1 MLQKLR
7 DLYDNDSLPNLLL
20 YGNNLVGKKTL
31 LEELLIYIY
40 KTNENI
46 ENNTLIL
53 NCSLGKGNI
62 KFIRENLRFFAN
74 TITHKNITNFKSIIL
89 LNADSLTLDAQSA
102 LRRSIEIYNHTKFF
116 IVTAN
121 KSKIIKPILSRFSE
135 IYCNDR
141 NMELINKSIKY
152 NNSNSN
158 SNSTKFN
165 NKLSLLIKILDS
177 KLETLKNENAN
188 ANENANENANANEY
202 ANANESNNDYNI
214 NVLLLDY
221 SSLIYNK
228 GISANNLL
236 DYFTARS
243 NFKTDYNKFLFFFNI
258 YKREVRVEEYLI
270 YIILYFYSN
279 ALVIDFSALNA
290 N

>member
-31 LEELLIYIY
+31 LEQLLIYIY

-141 NMELINKSIKY
+141 NMDIINKSFKY
-152 NNSNSN
+152 NSNSN
-158 SNSTKFN
+158 SNSNKIN
-165 NKLSLLIKILDS
+165 NKLSLIIKNLDN
-177 KLETLKNENAN
+177 KLETLKNDCDKD
-188 ANENANENANANEY
+188 NENASA
-202 ANANESNNDYNI
+202 NDYKK
-214 NVLLLDY
+214 NVLLLEH

-228 GISANNLL
+228 GLSANNML
-236 DYFTARS
+236 DYFTAKS
-243 NFKTDYNKFLFFFNI
+243 NFKTDYYKFLFFFNI
-258 YKREVRVEEYLI
+258 YKREIRVEEYLI

-279 ALVIDFSALNA
+279 TVVIDFSALNS
-290 N
+290 NF

>member
-31 LEELLIYIY
+31 LEQLLIYIY
-40 KTNENI
+40 KTHENI

-74 TITHKNITNFKSIIL
+74 TISHKNITNFKSIIL

-141 NMELINKSIKY
+141 NMDIINKSIKY
-152 NNSNSN
+152 DSNNSNN
-158 SNSTKFN
+158 SNKFN
-165 NKLSLLIKILDS
+165 SKLSLLIKNLDS
-177 KLETLKNENAN
+177 KLELIKND
-188 ANENANENANANEY
+188 NANENANAN
-202 ANANESNNDYNI
+202 NSNNDYNK

-236 DYFTARS
+236 DYFTAKS

-258 YKREVRVEEYLI
+258 YKREIRVEEYLI

-290 N
+290 K

>member
-7 DLYDNDSLPNLLL
+7 DLYDNDCLPNLLL

-31 LEELLIYIY
+31 LEQLLIYIY

-74 TITHKNITNFKSIIL
+74 TISHKNITNFKSIIL

-141 NMELINKSIKY
+141 NMELINKSIKNDN
-152 NNSNSN
+152 NNSNN
-158 SNSTKFN
+158 SNKFN
-165 NKLSLLIKILDS
+165 NKLSLLIKNLDS
-177 KLETLKNENAN
+177 KLEVIKHE
-188 ANENANENANANEY
+188 NANEY
-202 ANANESNNDYNI
+202 ANANNSNNDYNK

-236 DYFTARS
+236 DYFTTRS

-258 YKREVRVEEYLI
+258 YKREIRVEEYLI
-270 YIILYFYSN
+270 YIILFFYSN

-290 N
+290 K

>member
-1 MLQKLR
+1 MLTKLKE
-7 DLYDNDSLPNLLL
+7 LYDNDSLPNLLL

-31 LEELLIYIY
+31 LEELLRYIY
-40 KTNENI
+40 NTNENI

-135 IYCNDR
+135 IFCNEK
-141 NMELINKSIKY
+141 NMNIIYKSLRINNI
-152 NNSNSN
+152 NNIANTNS
-158 SNSTKFN
+158 KFHS
-165 NKLSLLIKILDS
+165 KLLIIMKNLDD
-177 KLETLKNENAN
+177 KLNGVNVDNKYKSNE
-188 ANENANENANANEY
+188 
-202 ANANESNNDYNI
+202 
-214 NVLLLDY
+214 LLLEY
-221 SSLIYNK
+221 SYIIYNK

-236 DYFTARS
+236 DYFTSKS
-243 NFKTDYNKFLFFFNI
+243 NFKTDYYKFLFFFNI
-258 YKREVRVEEYLI
+258 YKKEIRVEEFLI
-270 YIILYFYSN
+270 FIILYFYN
-279 ALVIDFSALNA
+279 NCVIDFSILNA
-290 N
+290 M

>member
-1 MLQKLR
+1 M
-7 DLYDNDSLPNLLL
+7 
-20 YGNNLVGKKTL
+20 
-31 LEELLIYIY
+31 
-40 KTNENI
+40 
-46 ENNTLIL
+46 
-53 NCSLGKGNI
+53 
-62 KFIRENLRFFAN
+62 RFFAN

-135 IYCNDR
+135 IYCNEK
-141 NMELINKSIKY
+141 NMNVIYKLLKSSNSSNSNIS

-158 SNSTKFN
+158 NISNSNSNKIN
-165 NKLSLLIKILDS
+165 NKVLLIIKNLDS
-177 KLETLKNENAN
+177 KLETI
-188 ANENANENANANEY
+188 
-202 ANANESNNDYNI
+202 NDTTMK
-214 NVLLLDY
+214 NVLLLEH

-236 DYFTARS
+236 DYFTAKS
-243 NFKTDYNKFLFFFNI
+243 NFKTDYYKFLFFFNI
-258 YKREVRVEEYLI
+258 YKRELRVEEYLI

-279 ALVIDFSALNA
+279 AIVIDFALLNA

>member
-40 KTNENI
+40 KSNENI

-135 IYCNDR
+135 IYCNEK
-141 NMELINKSIKY
+141 NMNYANSANSANNGNKINNKVLLIIK
-152 NNSNSN
+152 NLDVKLEALKNDNSN
-158 SNSTKFN
+158 
-165 NKLSLLIKILDS
+165 DY
-177 KLETLKNENAN
+177 EKN
-188 ANENANENANANEY
+188 
-202 ANANESNNDYNI
+202 I
-214 NVLLLDY
+214 LLLEY
-221 SSLIYNK
+221 SALIYNK

-236 DYFTARS
+236 DYFTIKS
-243 NFKTDYNKFLFFFNI
+243 NFKTDYYKFLFFFNI
-258 YKREVRVEEYLI
+258 YKREIRVEEYLI
-270 YIILYFYSN
+270 YIVLYFYSN
-279 ALVIDFSALNA
+279 NCNIDFSILNA

>member
-31 LEELLIYIY
+31 LEQLLLYIY

-135 IYCNDR
+135 IYCNEK
-141 NMELINKSIKY
+141 NMNVIYKLLKSSNSSNSNIS

-158 SNSTKFN
+158 NISNSNSNKIN
-165 NKLSLLIKILDS
+165 NKVLLIIKNLDS
-177 KLETLKNENAN
+177 KLETI
-188 ANENANENANANEY
+188 
-202 ANANESNNDYNI
+202 NDTTMK
-214 NVLLLDY
+214 NVLLLEH

-236 DYFTARS
+236 DYFTAKS
-243 NFKTDYNKFLFFFNI
+243 NFKTDYYKFLFFFNI
-258 YKREVRVEEYLI
+258 YKREIRVEEYLI

-279 ALVIDFSALNA
+279 AIVIDFALLNA

>member
-31 LEELLIYIY
+31 LEQLLLYIY
-40 KTNENI
+40 KINENI

-62 KFIRENLRFFAN
+62 KYIRENLRFFAN

-89 LNADSLTLDAQSA
+89 LNADNLTLDAQSA

-135 IYCNDR
+135 IYCNEK
-141 NMELINKSIKY
+141 NMDIIYKSLRVNNIY
-152 NNSNSN
+152 NINSN
-158 SNSTKFN
+158 KIN
-165 NKLSLLIKILDS
+165 NKIQSIIKNLDV
-177 KLETLKNENAN
+177 KLE
-188 ANENANENANANEY
+188 
-202 ANANESNNDYNI
+202 SINNDYI
-214 NVLLLDY
+214 KNVLLLEY

-236 DYFTARS
+236 DYFTAKS

-258 YKREVRVEEYLI
+258 YKREIRVEEYLI
-270 YIILYFYSN
+270 YIILYFYCN
-279 ALVIDFSALNA
+279 KCNIDFSLLNA

>member
-7 DLYDNDSLPNLLL
+7 DLYDNNSLPNLLL

-40 KTNENI
+40 KSNENI

-62 KFIRENLRFFAN
+62 KYIRENLRFFAN

-121 KSKIIKPILSRFSE
+121 KSKIIKPIL
-135 IYCNDR
+135 
-141 NMELINKSIKY
+141 
-152 NNSNSN
+152 
-158 SNSTKFN
+158 
-165 NKLSLLIKILDS
+165 
-177 KLETLKNENAN
+177 
-188 ANENANENANANEY
+188 
-202 ANANESNNDYNI
+202 
-214 NVLLLDY
+214 
-221 SSLIYNK
+221 
-228 GISANNLL
+228 
-236 DYFTARS
+236 
-243 NFKTDYNKFLFFFNI
+243 
-258 YKREVRVEEYLI
+258 
-270 YIILYFYSN
+270 
-279 ALVIDFSALNA
+279 
-290 N
+290 

>member
-31 LEELLIYIY
+31 LEHLLIYIY

-141 NMELINKSIKY
+141 NMDIINKSIKY
-152 NNSNSN
+152 NSNSN
-158 SNSTKFN
+158 SNTNSNKIN
-165 NKLSLLIKILDS
+165 NKLSLIIKNLDS
-177 KLETLKNENAN
+177 KLETLKYECAN
-188 ANENANENANANEY
+188 ANDKD
-202 ANANESNNDYNI
+202 NDYKK
-214 NVLLLDY
+214 NVLLLEH

-228 GISANNLL
+228 GLSANNLL
-236 DYFTARS
+236 DYFTAKS
-243 NFKTDYNKFLFFFNI
+243 NFKTDYYKFLFFLNI
-258 YKREVRVEEYLI
+258 YKREIRVEEYLI

-279 ALVIDFSALNA
+279 PVNIDFSTLNS

>member
-40 KTNENI
+40 KSNENI

-135 IYCNDR
+135 IYCNEK
-141 NMELINKSIKY
+141 NMNNANSANSANNANKI
-152 NNSNSN
+152 
-158 SNSTKFN
+158 N
-165 NKLSLLIKILDS
+165 NKVLLIIKNLDV
-177 KLETLKNENAN
+177 KLEALKNDNT
-188 ANENANENANANEY
+188 
-202 ANANESNNDYNI
+202 NDYEKNI
-214 NVLLLDY
+214 LLLEY

-236 DYFTARS
+236 DYFTIKS
-243 NFKTDYNKFLFFFNI
+243 NFKTDYYKFLFFFNI
-258 YKREVRVEEYLI
+258 YKREIRVEEYLI
-270 YIILYFYSN
+270 YIVLYFYSN
-279 ALVIDFSALNA
+279 NCNIDFSILNA

>member
-31 LEELLIYIY
+31 LEQLLIYIY

-141 NMELINKSIKY
+141 NMDIINKSLK
-152 NNSNSN
+152 SNSN
-158 SNSTKFN
+158 SNKIN
-165 NKLSLLIKILDS
+165 NKLSLIIKNLDS

-188 ANENANENANANEY
+188 ANNA
-202 ANANESNNDYNI
+202 
-214 NVLLLDY
+214 
-221 SSLIYNK
+221 K
-228 GISANNLL
+228 G
-236 DYFTARS
+236 
-243 NFKTDYNKFLFFFNI
+243 
-258 YKREVRVEEYLI
+258 
-270 YIILYFYSN
+270 
-279 ALVIDFSALNA
+279 
-290 N
+290 

>member
-40 KTNENI
+40 KSNENI

-89 LNADSLTLDAQSA
+89 LNADNLTLDAQSA

-116 IVTAN
+116 IVSAN

-135 IYCNDR
+135 IYCNEK
-141 NMELINKSIKY
+141 NMNVIYKSLKIN
-152 NNSNSN
+152 NNSNNNNNN
-158 SNSTKFN
+158 SKIN
-165 NKLSLLIKILDS
+165 NKLVSIIKNLDM
-177 KLETLKNENAN
+177 KLESVNIDYIKNM
-188 ANENANENANANEY
+188 
-202 ANANESNNDYNI
+202 
-214 NVLLLDY
+214 LLLET
-221 SSLIYNK
+221 SSVIYNK

-236 DYFTARS
+236 DYFTNKS
-243 NFKTDYNKFLFFFNI
+243 NFKTDYYKFLFFFNI
-258 YKREVRVEEYLI
+258 YKREIRVEEYLI
-270 YIILYFYSN
+270 FIVLYFYSN
-279 ALVIDFSALNA
+279 VINIDFSLLNA
-290 N
+290 M

>member
-31 LEELLIYIY
+31 LEQLLIYIY

-141 NMELINKSIKY
+141 NMDIINKSLKSNS

-158 SNSTKFN
+158 KIN
-165 NKLSLLIKILDS
+165 NKLSLIIKNLDN
-177 KLETLKNENAN
+177 KLETLKNDYDKD
-188 ANENANENANANEY
+188 NENASA
-202 ANANESNNDYNI
+202 NDYKK
-214 NVLLLDY
+214 NVLLLEH

-228 GISANNLL
+228 GLSANNML
-236 DYFTARS
+236 DYFTAKS
-243 NFKTDYNKFLFFFNI
+243 NFKTDYYKFLFFFNI
-258 YKREVRVEEYLI
+258 YKREIRVEEYLI

-279 ALVIDFSALNA
+279 AIVIDFSALNS
-290 N
+290 NF

>member
-40 KTNENI
+40 KSNENI

-135 IYCNDR
+135 IYCNEK
-141 NMELINKSIKY
+141 NMNYANSANSVNNGNNGNKINNKVLLIIK
-152 NNSNSN
+152 NLDVKLEALKNDNSN
-158 SNSTKFN
+158 
-165 NKLSLLIKILDS
+165 DY
-177 KLETLKNENAN
+177 EKN
-188 ANENANENANANEY
+188 
-202 ANANESNNDYNI
+202 I
-214 NVLLLDY
+214 LLLEY

-236 DYFTARS
+236 DYFTIKS
-243 NFKTDYNKFLFFFNI
+243 NFKTDYYKFLFFFNI
-258 YKREVRVEEYLI
+258 YKREIRVEEYLI
-270 YIILYFYSN
+270 YIVLYFYSN
-279 ALVIDFSALNA
+279 NCNIDFSILNA

>member
-7 DLYDNDSLPNLLL
+7 DLYDNDCLPNLLL

-40 KTNENI
+40 KSNENI

-135 IYCNDR
+135 IYCNEKNMNVIYKSLKR
-141 NMELINKSIKY
+141 NNANNINNV
-152 NNSNSN
+152 NNVNISN
-158 SNSTKFN
+158 KIN
-165 NKLSLLIKILDS
+165 NKVLLIIKNLDV
-177 KLETLKNENAN
+177 KLE
-188 ANENANENANANEY
+188 
-202 ANANESNNDYNI
+202 NI
-214 NVLLLDY
+214 NDDAMKNILLLEQ

-236 DYFTARS
+236 DYFTGKS
-243 NFKTDYNKFLFFFNI
+243 NFKTDYYKFLFFFNI
-258 YKREVRVEEYLI
+258 YKREIRVEEYLI
-270 YIILYFYSN
+270 FIILYFYSN
-279 ALVIDFSALNA
+279 TMKIDFSILNA
-290 N
+290 S

>member
-1 MLQKLR
+1 MLQKLQE
-7 DLYDNDSLPNLLL
+7 LYTNDSLPNLLL

-31 LEELLIYIY
+31 LEELLMYIY
-40 KTNENI
+40 KCNENI

-135 IYCNDR
+135 IYCNEK
-141 NMELINKSIKY
+141 NMNIIYKSLKKNNINY
-152 NNSNSN
+152 NTTN
-158 SNSTKFN
+158 KFN
-165 NKLSLLIKILDS
+165 NKLQLIIKNLDV
-177 KLETLKNENAN
+177 KLQDI
-188 ANENANENANANEY
+188 
-202 ANANESNNDYNI
+202 SNNYI
-214 NVLLLDY
+214 KNVLLLEY
-221 SSLIYNK
+221 SSSIYNK

-236 DYFTARS
+236 DYFTAKS

-258 YKREVRVEEYLI
+258 YKRELRVEEYLI
-270 YIILYFYSN
+270 YIVLYFYSN
-279 ALVIDFSALNA
+279 NCVIDFSILNA

>member
-1 MLQKLR
+1 MLQKLQE
-7 DLYDNDSLPNLLL
+7 LYDNDSLPNLLL

-31 LEELLIYIY
+31 LEELLLYIY
-40 KTNENI
+40 KTNKNI

-135 IYCNDR
+135 IYCNEK
-141 NMELINKSIKY
+141 NMNIIYKSLKKNNINY
-152 NNSNSN
+152 NTTN
-158 SNSTKFN
+158 KFN
-165 NKLSLLIKILDS
+165 NKLQLIIKNLDV
-177 KLETLKNENAN
+177 KLQII
-188 ANENANENANANEY
+188 
-202 ANANESNNDYNI
+202 SNDYI
-214 NVLLLDY
+214 KNVLLLEY
-221 SSLIYNK
+221 SSNIYNK

-236 DYFTARS
+236 DYFTAKS

-258 YKREVRVEEYLI
+258 YKRELRVEEYLI
-270 YIILYFYSN
+270 YIVLYFYSN
-279 ALVIDFSALNA
+279 NCVIDFSILNA

>member
-158 SNSTKFN
+158 SNSNSNKFN
-165 NKLSLLIKILDS
+165 NKLSLLIKNLDS
-177 KLETLKNENAN
+177 KLEVIKHEYAN
-188 ANENANENANANEY
+188 VNEY
-202 ANANESNNDYNI
+202 ANANESNNDYNK

-258 YKREVRVEEYLI
+258 YKREIRVEEYLI

-279 ALVIDFSALNA
+279 ELVIDFSALNA
-290 N
+290 K

>member
-31 LEELLIYIY
+31 LEQLLLYIY
-40 KTNENI
+40 KINENI

-62 KFIRENLRFFAN
+62 KYIRENLRFFAN

-89 LNADSLTLDAQSA
+89 LNADNLTLDAQSA

-135 IYCNDR
+135 IYCNEK
-141 NMELINKSIKY
+141 NMNIIYKSLKKNNINY
-152 NNSNSN
+152 NTTN
-158 SNSTKFN
+158 KFN
-165 NKLSLLIKILDS
+165 NKLQLIIKNLDV
-177 KLETLKNENAN
+177 KLQDI
-188 ANENANENANANEY
+188 
-202 ANANESNNDYNI
+202 SNDYI
-214 NVLLLDY
+214 KNVLLLEY
-221 SSLIYNK
+221 SSSIYNK

-236 DYFTARS
+236 DYFTAKS

-258 YKREVRVEEYLI
+258 YKRELRVEEYLI
-270 YIILYFYSN
+270 YIVLYFYSN
-279 ALVIDFSALNA
+279 NCVIDFSILNA